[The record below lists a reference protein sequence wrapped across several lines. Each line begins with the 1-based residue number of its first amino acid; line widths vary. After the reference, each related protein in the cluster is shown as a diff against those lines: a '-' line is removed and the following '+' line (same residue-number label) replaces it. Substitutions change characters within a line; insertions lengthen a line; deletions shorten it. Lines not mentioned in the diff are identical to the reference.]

1 MFQMS
6 TSREGTPCFPSQSS
20 DKENAVRIKRIVAG
34 LALVGSLIAVGSG
47 TAHADKCEIKARGV
61 HVCLPG

>member
-1 MFQMS
+1 M
-6 TSREGTPCFPSQSS
+6 
-20 DKENAVRIKRIVAG
+20 RIKRIVAG